1 MKSIKHLI
9 LLISASLSILA
20 SAPLLAHTDAV
31 LDTQKA
37 PNGGQLRMAGVYH
50 FELVLPND
58 QQREHQHDTKHD
70 TKQENEN
77 QILIFV
83 TDHAGTK
90 IPTTGATGTAT
101 IMSGKQKATVTL
113 IPDGDNK
120 LKGVGKFAA
129 SADTKV
135 VVSITMAGK
144 PAEQARFTP
153 QAVAKHAH

>member
-1 MKSIKHLI
+1 M
-9 LLISASLSILA
+9 

-50 FELVLPND
+50 FELVLAND
-58 QQREHQHDTKHD
+58 QQREHQHD

-90 IPTTGATGTAT
+90 IPTAGATGTAT

-153 QAVAKHAH
+153 QAVVKHAH

>member
-1 MKSIKHLI
+1 MKSIKHLM
-9 LLISASLSILA
+9 LFISASLSILA

-50 FELVLPND
+50 FELVLAKD
-58 QQREHQHDTKHD
+58 AQVEHQHDNMQNK
-70 TKQENEN
+70 EN
-77 QILIFV
+77 QILLFV
-83 TDHAGTK
+83 TDHACTK
-90 IPTTGATGTAT
+90 IPTAGATGTAT
-101 IMSGKQKATVTL
+101 VMSGKQKATVTL
-113 IPDGDNK
+113 LPDGDNK

-153 QAVAKHAH
+153 QAAAKHAH